1 MIPGGKTTGSEAA
14 APSALPTA
22 PGDLMGAKGKRR
34 ASAAWGERAITLVIR
49 LCGMT
54 SVLLVVL
61 IFLFVFREA
70 LPLLKTY
77 PAAKFFMGKEW
88 NPVSPDDIIP
98 PDFGL
103 LPLLLSSLLVT
114 LGAIVLAVPLGI
126 SSAIFIAEIAPR
138 RLRDFLKTTVELLAA
153 IPSVVL
159 GFFGAAVLAPLLQQA
174 LKMPSGVTMLAGSI
188 TLAFMAI
195 PTITTISEDALSA
208 VPREMREG
216 SLGLGATHWQ
226 TIRGVLFPAAFSGVI
241 AAVMLGI
248 GRAVGETMVV
258 LMVTGN
264 GVGSHLTALMNDPGN
279 PIQAF
284 QHIFGSYLELC
295 RTLTA
300 TIASEM
306 GEVVP
311 GDQHYRA
318 LFLLGVIL
326 FVITFTINLVADSA
340 LRRAR
345 RNA

>member
-1 MIPGGKTTGSEAA
+1 MVGGTSGQTGTTMRQAS
-14 APSALPTA
+14 LPPLGGTRS
-22 PGDLMGAKGKRR
+22 RR
-34 ASAAWGERAITLVIR
+34 TGVLGERLINGLIVGS
-49 LCGMT
+49 GMT
-54 SVLLVVL
+54 SIVFVVL

-70 LPLLKTY
+70 FPLLQTY
-77 PAAKFFMGKEW
+77 PIGKFLLGTKW
-88 NPVSPDDIIP
+88 IPSPADEARL

-114 LGAIVLAVPLGI
+114 LGSIIIAVPLGI
-126 SSAIFIAEIAPR
+126 CSAIFIAEIAPR
-138 RLRDFLKTTVELLAA
+138 RFRTILKTIVELLAA

-159 GFFGAAVLAPLLQQA
+159 GFFGAAALAPLLQEG
-174 LKMPSGVTMLAGSI
+174 LKLSSGITMLAGSI

-195 PTITTISEDALSA
+195 PTIATISEDALSA
-208 VPREMREG
+208 VPQETRAG

-226 TIRGVLFPAAFSGVI
+226 TIRHVLIPAAFSGII

-248 GRAVGETMVV
+248 GRAIGETMVV

-264 GVGSHLTALMNDPGN
+264 GVGDNLTALMTDPGN
-279 PIQAF
+279 PVQAF
-284 QHIFGSYLELC
+284 KHVFGSYLELC

-311 GDQHYRA
+311 GEPHYRA
-318 LFLLGVIL
+318 LFLLGVVL
-326 FVITFTINLVADSA
+326 FAITFCINMIAEGA